1 MPKVKA
7 EDNFKKI
14 AELSGEDRTK
24 LKGYWSELWGTEFA
38 SDLVKDYKPEGDQ
51 KKVEAASK

>member
-7 EDNFKKI
+7 KDNFKKI
-14 AELSGEDRTK
+14 AELTSEDRTK
-24 LKGYWSELWGTEFA
+24 LKGYWSELWGPEFA
-38 SDLVKDYKPEGDQ
+38 NDLVTDYKPEGNQ